1 MIGLRLREETSSDL
15 AAAFPGW
22 VVARLIVLVAAA
34 AGRYVLHRGFAPPMN
49 VIRAHTGLMAWDAN
63 WYRRI
68 ATFGYGG
75 VPDRGLR
82 FFPLYP
88 LLGKLVS
95 YPLAGHVDWA
105 LLLLSNG
112 LALVL
117 GALIHRLVIFE
128 TRDAAMARRA
138 AWLVALAPPAFVL
151 VMGYSESLALCLA
164 VGCFFALRR
173 RQWWW
178 AALFG
183 LLAGLTRPVGVLL
196 AVPALVEAART
207 FDRSRWRRDPRDP
220 RDVSDVMSRTAA
232 VLAPPAGAAAYL
244 AYVGLRFG
252 DVWLPLRAQ
261 EVPGLR
267 GRTQL
272 FVITIGHAVRRMV
285 TGDLGTQSH
294 FPWVLVVLAL
304 VVVVARRWPAAYAWY
319 AAATVVLALS
329 AQRLGS
335 LERYAYGA
343 FPLVLA
349 GAGLLRSGRVE
360 RAVLVVLGATMGAYA
375 AAAFVG
381 AYVP

>member
-1 MIGLRLREETSSDL
+1 
-15 AAAFPGW
+15 
-22 VVARLIVLVAAA
+22 
-34 AGRYVLHRGFAPPMN
+34 
-49 VIRAHTGLMAWDAN
+49 
-63 WYRRI
+63 
-68 ATFGYGG
+68 
-75 VPDRGLR
+75 
-82 FFPLYP
+82 
-88 LLGKLVS
+88 
-95 YPLAGHVDWA
+95 
-105 LLLLSNG
+105 
-112 LALVL
+112 
-117 GALIHRLVIFE
+117 
-128 TRDAAMARRA
+128 
-138 AWLVALAPPAFVL
+138 

-164 VGCFFALRR
+164 VGSFFALRR
-173 RQWWW
+173 RRWWW

-196 AVPALVEAART
+196 AVPAVIEA
-207 FDRSRWRRDPRDP
+207 
-220 RDVSDVMSRTAA
+220 VRTADRRRMRSELGDTLGRA
-232 VLAPPAGAAAYL
+232 AAILAPPAGVAAYL
-244 AYVGLRFG
+244 AYVGIRFG
-252 DVWLPLRAQ
+252 DVWLPMRAQ

-272 FVITIGHAVRRMV
+272 FVITVGHAVRRMV

-294 FPWVLVVLAL
+294 FPWVLVALAL

-319 AAATVVLALS
+319 AAATVILALS